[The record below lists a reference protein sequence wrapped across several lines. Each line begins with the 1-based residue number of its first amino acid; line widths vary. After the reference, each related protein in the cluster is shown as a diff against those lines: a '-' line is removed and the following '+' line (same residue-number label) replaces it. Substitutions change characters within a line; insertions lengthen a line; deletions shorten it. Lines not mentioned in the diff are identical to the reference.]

1 MKLYT
6 EEQVREMLKQQEQS
20 ISDNASVGNGTV
32 FTKISVKWPAPI
44 QAIPVERVKEAVN
57 KLVKKINDLEY
68 QIEVSKSPDYL
79 EENLRSRL
87 LRAKQEAVL
96 ECHVLLEIELRESLY
111 KSLSDGK

>member
-44 QAIPVERVKEAVN
+44 QAIPVEKIQEAIKE
-57 KLVKKINDLEY
+57 
-68 QIEVSKSPDYL
+68 IEVNSVGLSS
-79 EENLRSRL
+79 ESITENKVKMGILITL
-87 LRAKQEAVL
+87 DLIKEKL
-96 ECHVLLEIELRESLY
+96 T
-111 KSLSDGK
+111 KD